1 MKGTDNNDVRSSIA
15 SYCIQAF
22 PVNLRAFNLWAIIV
36 SVLILLTIIV
46 RVRQYTFGNYA
57 QELTHICL
65 VYPVFLL
72 VAFIL
77 LFGLFFCIRILL
89 SRYYAIFS
97 RSILSETW
105 TTTTTDSEFVYGIM
119 QPLYL
124 FNRIWIRC
132 AIALFIALFITAFLS
147 LLLNGRYDFLA
158 IFLRIAAMLA
168 AGYAV
173 TIVAVYRFS
182 VGILARSFFQ
192 VQEYKRYIFM
202 VALIVLHTFFW
213 FIAARIVGEG
223 VGPWDTD
230 LQYIMN
236 EIYDEKFTYIITA
249 IVLFIAMIDK
259 RFGNFADMVAKI
271 RTPHASPGDIN
282 S

>member
-1 MKGTDNNDVRSSIA
+1 MKDTDNNDVRSNIA

-22 PVNLRAFNLWAIIV
+22 PVNLPVLNLWAIII
-36 SVLILLTIIV
+36 SGLILLAIIV
-46 RVRQYTFGNYA
+46 RVRQYSFGNYA

-72 VAFIL
+72 VTFIL
-77 LFGLFFCIRILL
+77 LFGLFFSTRILV

-97 RSILSETW
+97 RSILSEMWATP
-105 TTTTTDSEFVYGIM
+105 TTDSEFVYGIM

-124 FNRIWIRC
+124 FNRIWVRC
-132 AIALFIALFITAFLS
+132 AIALFIALFIAAFLS
-147 LLLNGRYDFLA
+147 LLQNGSYNFLE

-168 AGYAV
+168 AGYAA

-182 VGILARSFFQ
+182 VSILARSFFQ

-213 FIAARIVGEG
+213 FIATRIVGAG
-223 VGPWDTD
+223 AGPWHTE
-230 LQYIMN
+230 LHWIMN
-236 EIYDEKFTYIITA
+236 EIYDEKLTYIVTA
-249 IVLFIAMIDK
+249 IVFFIAMLDK
-259 RFGNFADMVAKI
+259 KFENFEKMVASI
-271 RTPHASPGDIN
+271 RKTGA
-282 S
+282 